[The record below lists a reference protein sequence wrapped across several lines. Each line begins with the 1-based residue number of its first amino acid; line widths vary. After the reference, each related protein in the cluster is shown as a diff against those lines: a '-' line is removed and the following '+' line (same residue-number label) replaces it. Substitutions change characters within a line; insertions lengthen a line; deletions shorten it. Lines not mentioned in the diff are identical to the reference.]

1 MRNSNKVLIAAVA
14 AALLIF
20 LAFILVMGL
29 TVRELL
35 ESNRLTA
42 TRPQATSGL
51 PAASR
56 LPAAFGLPS
65 LSRRSEP
72 ASLPGSRG
80 TVAAPLPA

>member
-14 AALLIF
+14 ASMLIF

-42 TRPQATSGL
+42 SGL
-51 PAASR
+51 PAAFR
-56 LPAAFGLPS
+56 LPS

-80 TVAAPLPA
+80 TVTAPLPA

>member
-42 TRPQATSGL
+42 TRPQATF
-51 PAASR
+51 R
-56 LPAAFGLPS
+56 LPAAFRLPS